1 MTTDKARKRA
11 TRDRMA
17 KTGERYA
24 TALHTKLAGP
34 NDVADRRAFWRLQ
47 ALEELLVR

>member
-1 MTTDKARKRA
+1 
-11 TRDRMA
+11 MA